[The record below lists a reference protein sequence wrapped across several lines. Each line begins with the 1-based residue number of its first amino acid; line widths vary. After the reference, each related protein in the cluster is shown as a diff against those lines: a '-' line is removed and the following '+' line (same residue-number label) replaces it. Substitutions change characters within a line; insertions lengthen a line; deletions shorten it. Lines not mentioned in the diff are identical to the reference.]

1 MNSNMAD
8 GAPKF
13 ARKARRSMLDLSVGR
28 QTIQNMNLRA
38 SKTKETTP
46 FKAGKIKY
54 DAPKYLSSAMT
65 PPRKR
70 KEKRSTSS
78 ASLCKKTHDK
88 LNKEN
93 PVQEEPFEPKPIM
106 LNINDI
112 PFEPIHD
119 SFESAYTVDKE
130 NQLSQ
135 EEWMTVEAEKFVPE
149 PLDENPLASVAEAA
163 VEASEEEERDIR
175 AELELVKSKLENVTG
190 SHIYLTRKIPKIET
204 MLEQTDIFTTN
215 DVLGAWDVLLSAI
228 QKVLDKAEAD
238 LARVVESAEE
248 TAE

>member
-1 MNSNMAD
+1 MAD

-28 QTIQNMNLRA
+28 QTTQNMNLRA
-38 SKTKETTP
+38 SKAKETTP

-70 KEKRSTSS
+70 KEIRSTSS
-78 ASLCKKTHDK
+78 ASLCRKTQDRPSQ
-88 LNKEN
+88 ED
-93 PVQEEPFEPKPIM
+93 PIQEESFEPTPIM

-119 SFESAYTVDKE
+119 SFETTYTENKE

-135 EEWMTVEAEKFVPE
+135 DEWMTVEAEKFIPE

-175 AELELVKSKLENVTG
+175 AELELVKSKLENVAG

-204 MLEQTDIFTTN
+204 MLEQTEIFSAN

-228 QKVLDKAEAD
+228 QKVLDRAEAD
-238 LARVVESAEE
+238 LALVAESAEE